1 VSKFH
6 CKFLASLAAVLVSAA
21 PLRLQ
26 AQTAIFVPN
35 ITVSSSANPSV
46 YGAPLTFT
54 VAVTSPVAGSQVPT
68 GVVSAA
74 LASSPERPAVPG
86 IFSLGGATLDANG
99 RAQIAVPQPPGLFAI
114 APWGLGA
121 GSNTIAFSYSG
132 DTRYGAEQ
140 STFTQFV
147 TLANTKT
154 TASVSGTAQP
164 ITLSAT
170 VAINE
175 PSATTVAFAIP
186 GESSSAPTG
195 TVQFFNGAT
204 LVGTATLAPAAL
216 FTSTATL
223 AAAVTPANL
232 TAVYSGDANFNPSSS
247 AATVQPGGGV
257 VNLTVTSSADPSVF
271 AAPVTLSIAAV
282 STVAAA
288 PIPTGSVSASLFG
301 LFGLG
306 SVTLDAAG
314 HGSLAVP
321 PSSGGQ
327 SAPWGFAAQ
336 SNSVTLTY
344 SGDSHYAQAQ
354 TNFTQVVGKA
364 NTTTAATTQV
374 STTAAGLSIQATVS
388 INEPSVTSIG
398 FALPGYPA
406 GSANPTGSVQFVRN
420 GTVVGTAVLSPSGL
434 FQSTATL
441 VVTPIIPSAGITAV
455 YSGDTNYNGSTSPPA
470 TQPSQGVTIGVASS
484 ANPATFAEPV
494 TFSVTVSPAVA
505 GGAVP
510 TGTVAATVLGSDTL
524 ASATL
529 DATGHATLTVPQT
542 TSATSLPW
550 GLATG
555 TNAITVT
562 YGGDSNYVQA
572 QTAFNEI
579 VNKANT
585 ATFISAPNALFGA
598 APGVVGVVS
607 IQETPVTKNFAIPGS
622 GNPITNPTG
631 NVAFYNGTTL
641 LGTVTLSPAELF
653 QSTATLATS
662 VAPTSV
668 VYSGDINYN
677 SSTWTS
683 TTPPAGAAVVITLA
697 SSANPVIYGAAL
709 TIAATVSPAAAGGP
723 TPTGT
728 LTFFDGSQNLGWIA
742 SLDSTGRGTMPIPE
756 PLATPL
762 VCAPT
767 CPTDVSAMV
776 LSAGSHTITVSY
788 SGDANYRA
796 ATSSALSPP
805 VSLVQQITKAPT
817 ATAISG
823 TCSVV
828 GVASQCVVAASVAD
842 GQPPSGGPYHFMTMG
857 ASGMVDGD
865 PSGAVQFFNGSTSL
879 GTATLSPNAAAN
891 VTSTASLNATSAG
904 TSAIYS
910 GDANFQSSTYS
921 PASKGTVNLVLTSSP
936 NPSTT
941 GQSVTLTATFG
952 VVIAGFTV
960 VLPTGTVAFLDGTT
974 LLGLATVSGTTASL
988 TTTLTTAFSTAGPHL
1003 LTASYSGDAN
1013 YLATSSASYGQIVN
1027 PQSGT
1032 LAALTLT
1039 ANPATA
1045 VYGQQIVFFARPV
1058 GFGNAPPQGSVTLLD
1073 GTTAIGGGEF
1083 DLGTAEAI
1091 VTLPVGT
1098 HQLTA
1103 VWAGDGTWPAA
1114 VSPVLSYLVVRA
1126 PTVINLAPTTTGAPG
1141 QVVLAATVSVPLP
1154 GAGTP
1159 TGTVQFIDATTQAV
1173 LGQASLNGAGATVT
1187 LPSASVPPDP
1197 IAAVYSG
1204 DGNFAPST
1212 TVPPALALVAVS
1224 GVTTTVAAPD
1234 EIATIYGANLT
1245 NSTATGTPPL
1255 ATSLGGVSVT
1265 VTDAAG
1271 TSRLAPLY
1279 YASPGQINFVVPTGT
1294 ISGPAT
1300 LSVAG
1305 HSLPIGV
1312 TPVSPNL
1319 FKVSQVVAVLPD
1331 GTQTIENTAAPIVFG
1346 GDSLYLVLYGT
1357 GIRNRSSLGAVTC
1370 TIGTLSL
1377 PVTYAGPQSQYP
1389 GLDQVVV
1396 PLPASLQGAGAV
1408 NAVVTADGYASNAV
1422 SLTFQ

>member
-1 VSKFH
+1 V
-6 CKFLASLAAVLVSAA
+6 VTV
-21 PLRLQ
+21 
-26 AQTAIFVPN
+26 TA
-35 ITVSSSANPSV
+35 
-46 YGAPLTFT
+46 
-54 VAVTSPVAGSQVPT
+54 PVAGGQVPT

-86 IFSLGGATLDANG
+86 IFSLGGASLDANG
-99 RAQIAVPQPPGLFAI
+99 RAEIAVPQPPGLFAI

-121 GSNTIAFSYSG
+121 GSNTIAFTYTG
-132 DTRYGAEQ
+132 DSRYGPWQ
-140 STFTQFV
+140 SNFTQFV
-147 TLANTKT
+147 CLANTTT

-164 ITLSAT
+164 VTLSAT

-175 PSATTVAFAIP
+175 PSATTVEFAIP

-204 LVGTATLAPAAL
+204 LLGTAALAQASL

-223 AAAVTPANL
+223 AVAVTPANL
-232 TAVYSGDANFNPSSS
+232 TAVYSGDPNFNPSSS
-247 AATVQPGGGV
+247 AGTVQPGTGI
-257 VNLTVTSSADPSVF
+257 VNLTVTSSANPSVF
-271 AAPVTLSIAAV
+271 GAPVTLTIAAAP
-282 STVAAA
+282 AAA
-288 PIPTGSVSASLFG
+288 VGPIPTGSVSASLFG

-306 SVTLDAAG
+306 SVTLDAGG
-314 HGSLAVP
+314 HGTLAVP
-321 PSSGGQ
+321 ASSNGQ

-336 SNSVTLTY
+336 SNVVSLTY
-344 SGDSHYAQAQ
+344 TGDARYAQAQ
-354 TNFTQVVGKA
+354 TTFTQAVGKA

-388 INEPSVTSIG
+388 INEPSVASVG
-398 FALPGYPA
+398 FALPGSPA

-420 GTVVGTAVLSPSGL
+420 GMVIGTAALSPSGL

-441 VVTPIIPSAGITAV
+441 VVTPVVPSAGITAV
-455 YSGDTNYNGSTSPPA
+455 YPGDTNYNGSTSPPA
-470 TQPSQGVTIGVASS
+470 TQPSQGAVTITVTSS
-484 ANPATFAEPV
+484 VNPATFAEPV
-494 TFSVTVSPAVA
+494 TFSATVSPAVA

-510 TGTVAATVLGSDTL
+510 TGTVAASVLGSDTL
-524 ASATL
+524 GSATL
-529 DATGHATLTVPQT
+529 DATGHATLTVPPSA
-542 TSATSLPW
+542 SATSLPW

-562 YGGDSNYVQA
+562 YAGDSNYAQA

-585 ATFISAPNALFGA
+585 TTFISAPNALFGTM
-598 APGVVGVVS
+598 PGVVAVVS
-607 IQETPVTKNFAIPGS
+607 IQEVPVSKNFAIPGS
-622 GNPITNPTG
+622 GNLITNPTG
-631 NVAFYNGTTL
+631 NVAFFNGTTL

-668 VYSGDINYN
+668 VYYGDPNYN
-677 SSTWTS
+677 SSTSTS
-683 TTPPAGAAVVITLA
+683 TTPPAGAAVAITLA

-709 TIAATVSPAAAGGP
+709 TIAATVSPATPGP

-756 PLATPL
+756 PLATPQ

-776 LSAGSHTITVSY
+776 LSAGSHTITVNY
-788 SGDANYRA
+788 SGDANYA
-796 ATSSALSPP
+796 AVTSSALSPP

-817 ATAISG
+817 TTTISG
-823 TCSVV
+823 ACSVL
-828 GVASQCVVAASVAD
+828 GISSQCEVAATVAD
-842 GQPPSGGPYHFMTMG
+842 AQPPSGGPYHFMVMG
-857 ASGMVDGD
+857 ASGLVDGD
-865 PSGAVQFFNGSTSL
+865 PSGSVQFFNGSTSL

-891 VTSTASLNATSAG
+891 VTSNASMNTTSAG
-904 TSAIYS
+904 TSAVYS
-910 GDANFQSSTYS
+910 GDANFQASNSAT
-921 PASKGTVNLVLTSSP
+921 ASKGTVVLSLTSSS
-936 NPSTT
+936 NPSTA
-941 GQSVTLTATFG
+941 GQSVTLTASLG
-952 VVIAGFTV
+952 VTISGFTV
-960 VLPTGTVAFLDGTT
+960 VLPTGTVAFLDGPT
-974 LLGLATVSGTTASL
+974 LLGLATVSGETVSITA
-988 TTTLTTAFSTAGPHL
+988 TFSTAGPHFL
-1003 LTASYSGDAN
+1003 SASYSGDAN
-1013 YLATSSASYGQIVN
+1013 YLASSTASYGQIVN

-1032 LAALTLT
+1032 LGVLTLT
-1039 ANPATA
+1039 ANPPTA
-1045 VYGQQIVFFARPV
+1045 VYGQQVVFFASPV

-1083 DLGTAEAI
+1083 DLGTAEVL

-1103 VWAGDGTWPAA
+1103 VWAGDGAWPAA

-1126 PTVINLAPTTTGAPG
+1126 PTVINLAPTTSGGPG
-1141 QVVLAATVSVPLP
+1141 QVVLAATVSVPRP

-1173 LGQASLNGAGATVT
+1173 LGQAALSGGGATVT
-1187 LPSASVPPDP
+1187 LPSASLPSDT

-1204 DGNFAPST
+1204 DTNFAPST
-1212 TVPPALALVAVS
+1212 TVPPAVTLVTVS

-1245 NSTATGTPPL
+1245 SFTATATPPL
-1255 ATSLGGVSVT
+1255 PTSLGGVSVT
-1265 VTDAAG
+1265 VTDAGG
-1271 TSRLAPLY
+1271 TSRLSLLY

-1294 ISGPAT
+1294 IGGPAT

-1305 HSLPIGV
+1305 HILPIGV

-1319 FKVSQVVAVLPD
+1319 FNVSQIVAVHAD

-1346 GDSLYLVLYGT
+1346 GNSLYLVLYGT
-1357 GIRNRSSLGAVTC
+1357 GIRNRSSLPAVTC
-1370 TIGTLSL
+1370 AIGALNL
-1377 PVTYAGPQSQYP
+1377 PVTYAGAQSQYP

-1408 NAVVTADGYASNAV
+1408 NAVVKADGYASNAV